1 MGQNGCDSFKKAK
14 IAKKTEEVVKAY
26 SSAGLS
32 KCDPD
37 GSYTGKPKEKFER
50 PIQDADDL

>member
-1 MGQNGCDSFKKAK
+1 MGENACNSNKKAK

-26 SSAGLS
+26 SSASLS

-37 GSYTGKPKEKFER
+37 GSYTGKPIERFEK